1 VLAQAMTV
9 TARRR
14 GSGRMPTIG
23 APLAVPEVPPVTFA
37 RIRMQAARR

>member
-1 VLAQAMTV
+1 
-9 TARRR
+9 
-14 GSGRMPTIG
+14 MPTIG